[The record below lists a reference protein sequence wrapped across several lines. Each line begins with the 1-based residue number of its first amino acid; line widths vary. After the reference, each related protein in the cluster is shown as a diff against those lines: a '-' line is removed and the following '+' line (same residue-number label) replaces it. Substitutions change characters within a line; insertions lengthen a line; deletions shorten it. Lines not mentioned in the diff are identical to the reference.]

1 MKTVI
6 DAPADIVFLWLEDNN
21 RLKQW
26 VPNLVS
32 DETIVETPEKI
43 GTKFQQVFLE
53 NGRNMEMIGEI
64 TEYVENKLMR
74 VMMQGDKFELD
85 VSYRLKSLGDA
96 QTEVTQDTQLK
107 FKGFMKILTPIFFL
121 VSKLSKNNPQT
132 AAHAKLKQ
140 MAEQEYQSRTS

>member
-1 MKTVI
+1 MKTAI
-6 DAPADIVFLWLEDNN
+6 DAPADIVFLWLEDND

-64 TEYVENKLMR
+64 TEYAENKLMR
-74 VMMQGDKFELD
+74 VIMHGDKFELD
-85 VSYRLKSLGDA
+85 VSYQLNSLAEA
-96 QTEVTQDTQLK
+96 QTEVTQDTQIK
-107 FKGFMKILTPIFFL
+107 FKGFMKIMTPIFFV
-121 VSKLSKNNPQT
+121 VSKLSKNNPQI
-132 AAHAKLKQ
+132 AAHAKLKE
-140 MAEQEYQSRTS
+140 MAEQEYRSRFV